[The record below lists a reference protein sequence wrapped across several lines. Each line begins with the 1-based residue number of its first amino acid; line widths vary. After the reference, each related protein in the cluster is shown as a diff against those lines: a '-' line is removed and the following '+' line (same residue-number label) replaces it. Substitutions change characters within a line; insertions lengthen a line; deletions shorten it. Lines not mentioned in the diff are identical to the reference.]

1 MNLGPGIPAT
11 NAEEG
16 TTRMVR
22 TYLREEPACAMCHT
36 LALPLGD
43 ADIAAGARW
52 QCERCGQHWDA
63 ARLAKVAAYA
73 AWDRARQARNRE

>member
-1 MNLGPGIPAT
+1 MTLIPGIAAT
-11 NAEEG
+11 TVGED
-16 TTRMVR
+16 TTVMVR
-22 TYLREEPACAMCHT
+22 THLHEEPACAMCHT

-43 ADIAAGARW
+43 AAIAAGAQW

-73 AWDRARQARNRE
+73 AWDRERQARSRE